1 MRSTCK
7 LNSQP
12 TLTNFINLNGRQ
24 YPEDARICFVLDHMI
39 VIKSTEVR
47 SRVGSQIKMQCMG
60 TINCSA
66 YSSGVKHHKSPR
78 MPVDLHEKHI
88 RLIYSLMGRYS
99 TFVEDLL
106 EHLRVHFKFFCG

>member
-66 YSSGVKHHKSPR
+66 YSSGVKHHKSPQIACR
-78 MPVDLHEKHI
+78 PA
-88 RLIYSLMGRYS
+88 
-99 TFVEDLL
+99 
-106 EHLRVHFKFFCG
+106 